1 MPKTKLES
9 VVFTAV
15 TTWIVNTY
23 IRAGWF
29 QTNSGDIGFVSTE
42 GCYING
48 KMQENSEYNGKLG
61 IDVNGTLNKYKSMIK
76 KYILDRVNIPLQAG
90 LAMGCASVLLWYF
103 NNILHKRI
111 LNSIICLSGLE
122 GTGKSTT
129 LGLITSFSGKPSPL
143 VDKGITPV
151 FNLFNSTEGALTNL
165 DYNFG
170 YPIAIDDTQ
179 HCENKIRDAVF
190 YELAAGQSKKRLKS
204 NGKMAENSSEYTT
217 GIFISGEHS
226 IFENLSESGLKPR
239 IIELAD
245 IQWTYAGVYADSIMS
260 EINANYGHLVPLIA
274 KYILDAKNKGGDE
287 ELLKSYTKWEN
298 QFLKEAEEKHYYVHD
313 TPRVVKTLALF
324 MVALEVLSNVLKQEY
339 KTDEVYKFFFD
350 NVVIKKAQ
358 EEQISVNVYN
368 QLLDYINTHKN
379 YFYAMP
385 SDVKNNCEEVLEES
399 DKGESIIELSDENE
413 YIVHIPQEL
422 RIRSGGTERHSASS

>member
-179 HCENKIRDAVF
+179 HCENKI
-190 YELAAGQSKKRLKS
+190 
-204 NGKMAENSSEYTT
+204 T
-217 GIFISGEHS
+217 
-226 IFENLSESGLKPR
+226 
-239 IIELAD
+239 
-245 IQWTYAGVYADSIMS
+245 
-260 EINANYGHLVPLIA
+260 
-274 KYILDAKNKGGDE
+274 
-287 ELLKSYTKWEN
+287 
-298 QFLKEAEEKHYYVHD
+298 
-313 TPRVVKTLALF
+313 
-324 MVALEVLSNVLKQEY
+324 
-339 KTDEVYKFFFD
+339 
-350 NVVIKKAQ
+350 
-358 EEQISVNVYN
+358 
-368 QLLDYINTHKN
+368 
-379 YFYAMP
+379 
-385 SDVKNNCEEVLEES
+385 
-399 DKGESIIELSDENE
+399 
-413 YIVHIPQEL
+413 
-422 RIRSGGTERHSASS
+422 